1 MEINM
6 LYKVSGGP
14 WGGDRINDAFIQ
26 LLRDVFGEDLEYF
39 NEGPKYEITFRI
51 AYLI

>member
-26 LLRDVFGEDLEYF
+26 LLRDVFGEDLVGQF
-39 NEGPKYEITFRI
+39 KDFSKV
-51 AYLI
+51 LISSV